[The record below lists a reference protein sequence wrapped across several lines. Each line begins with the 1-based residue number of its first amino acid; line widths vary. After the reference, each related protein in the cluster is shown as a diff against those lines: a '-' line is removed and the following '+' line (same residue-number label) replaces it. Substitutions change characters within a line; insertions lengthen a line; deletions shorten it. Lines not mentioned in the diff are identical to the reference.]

1 MHDVNVVV
9 AVAAAVVVALG
20 LLSGAIKR
28 SVLSVPLLA
37 LLVGVAAGPVG
48 LGWFDLAQWPHHH
61 TIVQEAAR
69 FTLAIS
75 VMGIA
80 LRTPVADYRR
90 LLRPTALLLTI
101 GMLGMW
107 GASSALAWV
116 LLGLAPLT
124 ALLLGAVITPTDPV
138 VASSIVTGAAAERS
152 LPDRVRSTLSL
163 ESGAN
168 DGLAYLFVVIP
179 ILLLAHPP
187 AVALDRWVQDVLL
200 VGVLA
205 AVAIGAALG
214 GLVGAALRLADR
226 AGLMEKHSFL
236 SLSVAL
242 SLLAV
247 TLAKLAGSDG
257 ILAAFAAGL
266 ALSAVTS
273 AAERVSEENIQEAIS
288 KLFNLPIFVL
298 LGAAL
303 PWSAWVEWGWLGV
316 AFAVAV
322 LLLRRPP
329 VVLLLAPRLGAG
341 LERRDGLF
349 LAWFGP
355 IGVAAIYYALLALER
370 TGDPTTWHLASLVI
384 AASVLAHGVTGAP
397 FMAFYRRAAAGRRD
411 EHERWSPA

>member
-9 AVAAAVVVALG
+9 AIAAAVVIALG
-20 LLSGAIKR
+20 LLSSAIKR

-37 LLVGVAAGPVG
+37 LLAGVAAGPLG
-48 LGWFDLAQWPHHH
+48 LGWFDPARWPHHH

-80 LRTPVADYRR
+80 LRTPVADYRG
-90 LLRPTALLLTI
+90 LLRPTALLLTV

-107 GASSALAWV
+107 AASSALGWL
-116 LLGLAPLT
+116 LLGLAPMT
-124 ALLLGAVITPTDPV
+124 ALLLGAVVTPTDPV
-138 VASSIVTGAAAERS
+138 VASSIVTGATAERS
-152 LPDRVRSTLSL
+152 LPDRLRSTLSL

-168 DGLAYLFVVIP
+168 DGLAYLFVLIP
-179 ILLLAHPP
+179 ILVVAHGP
-187 AVALDRWVQDVLL
+187 AVAVERWVQDVLL
-200 VGVLA
+200 VGVLL

-214 GLVGAALRLADR
+214 AGVGAALRLADR

-257 ILAAFAAGL
+257 ILAAFVAGL
-266 ALSAVTS
+266 SLSLVTS
-273 AAERVSEENIQEAIS
+273 AAERVREENIQEAIS
-288 KLFNLPIFVL
+288 KLFNLPVFVL

-303 PWSAWVEWGWLGV
+303 PWSAWAEWGWLGV
-316 AFAVAV
+316 VFVGAV

-329 VVLLLAPRLGAG
+329 VVLGLAPGLGAG
-341 LERRDGLF
+341 LQRRDGLF

-355 IGVAAIYYALLALER
+355 IGVAAIYYALLALEK
-370 TGDPTTWHLASLVI
+370 TGDPTVWHLASLVI

-397 FMAFYRRAAAGRRD
+397 LMALYRRGND
-411 EHERWSPA
+411 QERAQP